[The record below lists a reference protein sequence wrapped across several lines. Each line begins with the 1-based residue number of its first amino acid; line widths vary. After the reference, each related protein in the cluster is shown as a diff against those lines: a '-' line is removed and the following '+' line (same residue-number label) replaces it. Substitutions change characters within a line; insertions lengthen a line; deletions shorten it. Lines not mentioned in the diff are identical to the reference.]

1 MSQENGR
8 PAKCTNP
15 IEATV
20 LADYWL
26 AALPEAEEVT
36 VEEHLFTCDECGARL
51 REVVAL
57 AEALRNLTREGSL
70 QIVVSDKFLR
80 RAAEE
85 GLRVRQYA
93 PPRGGS
99 VQCTVTAEDNIL
111 IGRLAADLKGAER
124 VDLSI
129 CDERGVEQSRMRD
142 IPVNPSEGRVIVQE
156 SITFAK
162 AAPTSKM
169 ILRLL
174 NVDEAGDER
183 LLGEYTFNHTRSLP
197 GPGAW

>member
-8 PAKCTNP
+8 PANCTSP
-15 IEATV
+15 IDATV

-26 AALPEAEEVT
+26 AALPEAEEET
-36 VEEHLFTCDECGARL
+36 VEEHLFQCDDCGERL
-51 REVVAL
+51 REVIAL
-57 AEALRNLTREGSL
+57 ADGLRNLARGGSL
-70 QIVVSDKFLR
+70 QMVVSNAFLR
-80 RAAEE
+80 RATEE

-99 VQCTVTAEDNIL
+99 VQCTVTGEDNIL
-111 IGRLAADLKGAER
+111 IGRLAADLKGAQC

-129 CDERGVEQSRMRD
+129 CDERGSEQLRMPD
-142 IPVNPSEGRVIVQE
+142 IPVNPEAGSVIVQE

-162 AAPTSKM
+162 AMPTSKM

-174 NVDEAGDER
+174 NVDEAGHEQ

>member
-1 MSQENGR
+1 MSSNNDR
-8 PAKCTNP
+8 LANCTTP

-26 AALPEAEEVT
+26 GLLPKAEESF
-36 VEEHLFTCDECGARL
+36 VEEHLIACDECGNQLRAVISLAAGLHSLARG
-51 REVVAL
+51 
-57 AEALRNLTREGSL
+57 GSL
-70 QIVVSDKFLR
+70 QMVVSDEFLR
-80 RAAEE
+80 RAAED
-85 GLRVRQYA
+85 GLHVRQYA
-93 PPRGGS
+93 PPREGS

-111 IGRLAADLKGAER
+111 IGRLAADLKGANR

-129 CDERGVEQSRMRD
+129 CDERSVEQARMRD
-142 IPVNPSEGRVIVQE
+142 IPVNPSASDVIIQE

-162 AAPTSKM
+162 AAPTNVM
-169 ILRLL
+169 IIRLL
-174 NVDEAGDER
+174 NIDEAGCEQ

>member
-1 MSQENGR
+1 
-8 PAKCTNP
+8 
-15 IEATV
+15 V

-26 AALPEAEEVT
+26 AALPEGEEET
-36 VEEHLFTCDECGARL
+36 VEEHLFQCDDCGERL
-51 REVVAL
+51 REVIAL
-57 AEALRNLTREGSL
+57 AEGLRKLAREGSL
-70 QIVVSDKFLR
+70 QMVVSDAFLR
-80 RAAEE
+80 GVAEE

-111 IGRLAADLKGAER
+111 IGRLAADLKGADR

-129 CDERGVEQSRMRD
+129 CDERGSEQLRMPD
-142 IPVNPSEGRVIVQE
+142 IPVNPGAGSVIVQE

-162 AAPTSKM
+162 AMPTSKL

-174 NVDEAGDER
+174 NVDEAGHEQ